1 MKYPKPQYSTI
12 DHRPST
18 LVLNSFDGMVRHV
31 HFTCPANAAAAMSE
45 AEARAPMDAVAI
57 SQGFLPFGAGLVNSP
72 YARPISDIIAETGP
86 MDADLIAGMEAAM
99 AAIVQ
104 SGSSINRTSD
114 AEARKRDPQA
124 RERYDRFC
132 VGLHSGTIEDAEEE
146 AQLACGGAILVN
158 HANHFQ
164 AMGLDTQIGTMTAEP
179 TEHGFLMHIE
189 LDPMKLHRG
198 AWQRASEIDPADD
211 EDEPEIATGIGTVDR
226 LELVRQSAQ
235 DAIDE
240 QKAIGRERVYVVY
253 SPETVEAV
261 KEGRVAKDGTFDHR
275 DEASLALQIAGRI
288 VYRFDPR
295 ICMDPVI
302 MEMDA
307 PMIASAVMSAYEA
320 GMTDGHEAG
329 VSKIRKPLRA
339 ALGLDEEKA

>member
-1 MKYPKPQYSTI
+1 MKYPKPKYVTLAN
-12 DHRPST
+12 RPCT
-18 LVLNSFDGMVRHV
+18 LALNSFDGTVRHV
-31 HFTCPANAAAAMSE
+31 HFNCPANAVAAMSE

-57 SQGFLPFGAGLVNSP
+57 SQGFLPFGANLVNAAQ
-72 YARPISDIIAETGP
+72 ARPISEIIAETGP
-86 MDADLIAGMEAAM
+86 MDADLIAGMAAEM
-99 AAIVQ
+99 AVIVQ
-104 SGSSINRTSD
+104 SEWGSSINHASD
-114 AEARKRDPQA
+114 SDARKRDPQA

-146 AQLACGGAILVN
+146 AQLACGGVVSGVYSPQVPGLLHWPKAVNIADAI
-158 HANHFQ
+158 AF
-164 AMGLDTQIGTMTAEP
+164 
-179 TEHGFLMHIE
+179 
-189 LDPMKLHRG
+189 DPMKLHRG
-198 AWQRASEIDPADD
+198 AWQRASEIDPADE

-235 DAIDE
+235 HAIDE
-240 QKAIGRERVYVVY
+240 QKVIGRERVYVVY

-320 GMTDGHEAG
+320 GMKDGHEAG

-339 ALGLDEEKA
+339 ALGLEEEKA